1 MVIVNNNMNAVTV
14 EVSGSGRVADKIL
27 GREEVQELRG
37 GDIGRIIPFDME
49 MTKNEIGV
57 VLQSMIVS

>member
-1 MVIVNNNMNAVTV
+1 MNAVTV
-14 EVSGSGRVADKIL
+14 EVSGSGQVADKIF

-37 GDIGRIIPFDME
+37 WDIGRIIPFDME

-57 VLQSMIVS
+57 VLQRVIVS